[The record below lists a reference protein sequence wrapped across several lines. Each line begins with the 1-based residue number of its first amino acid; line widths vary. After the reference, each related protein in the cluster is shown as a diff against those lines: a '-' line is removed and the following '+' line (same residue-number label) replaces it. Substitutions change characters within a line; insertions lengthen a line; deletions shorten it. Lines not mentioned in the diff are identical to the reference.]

1 MSRPRH
7 DSLKISNR
15 NRENTGTLCGRF
27 PLTFGRESDIRP
39 ELLTADDTETTFV
52 LTVPRRYPSEEGQP
66 EESLELPDLDYD
78 LELGKQSEEE
88 ELEDSSD
95 KKLQPQSS
103 PKGPYGDVNMQ
114 DETQLDSEIVNEQQR
129 KVSRKKRVKVSKY
142 GIQYPSLPAG
152 VVKKLATTFARTAG
166 NSKAKVNKD
175 SLEAIMQA
183 SDWFFEQVSDDL
195 GAYARH
201 AGRKTID
208 ESDIVT
214 LMARYV
220 NSLQKDLAFPDL
232 IYICKDNARQ
242 MLQQHHFLLP
252 RDICPGNFCKSYGWY
267 RLLNFRREDISKE
280 LSRRRTEEV
289 LHDFT
294 TLRPVFVLPYTTSY
308 IGRWLLHDHP

>member
-1 MSRPRH
+1 
-7 DSLKISNR
+7 
-15 NRENTGTLCGRF
+15 
-27 PLTFGRESDIRP
+27 
-39 ELLTADDTETTFV
+39 
-52 LTVPRRYPSEEGQP
+52 VPRRYPSEEGQP

-103 PKGPYGDVNMQ
+103 PKGPYGDVSMQ

-214 LMARYV
+214 LMARQRQT
-220 NSLQKDLAFPDL
+220 NATTTPFSLAQ
-232 IYICKDNARQ
+232 R
-242 MLQQHHFLLP
+242 HLP
-252 RDICPGNFCKSYGWY
+252 RE
-267 RLLNFRREDISKE
+267 LLQELRMVPPAKFQKGRHLERVVEEED
-280 LSRRRTEEV
+280 
-289 LHDFT
+289 
-294 TLRPVFVLPYTTSY
+294 
-308 IGRWLLHDHP
+308 